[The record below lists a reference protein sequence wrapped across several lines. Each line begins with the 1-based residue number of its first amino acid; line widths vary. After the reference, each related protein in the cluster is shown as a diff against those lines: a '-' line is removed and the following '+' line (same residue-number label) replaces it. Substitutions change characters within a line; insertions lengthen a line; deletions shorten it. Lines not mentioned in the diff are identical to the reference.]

1 MKKVLITGAGGGI
14 GKAICDRSI
23 KEGFSVV
30 AIDINSDSLKPFEQS
45 PNIET
50 KVLDISDYSKVK
62 AFFSL
67 LENDDSVYALVNN
80 AGIYNASSLINYNED
95 MINMTL
101 DINIKGP
108 TICSKFFIENL
119 KLNGNKGKIIN
130 ISSISGQEGSSD
142 ALYGLSKAAI
152 IGLTKS
158 LAIRFA
164 STVLVNTVA
173 PTMVET
179 EMMRKI
185 PAWRQKEYNSQNLIK
200 TPLTAKDVADTVN
213 FLLSGESNHYTG
225 ATFDL
230 NNGGYLR

>member
-1 MKKVLITGAGGGI
+1 MKKILVTGAGGGI
-14 GKAICDRSI
+14 GKAICERSV

-30 AIDINSDSLKPFEQS
+30 AIDINSDSLEPLEQL

-50 KVLDISDYSKVK
+50 KVLDISNYNEVREL
-62 AFFSL
+62 FSYFK
-67 LENDDSVYALVNN
+67 NDRSVYGLINN
-80 AGIYNASSLINYNED
+80 AGIYNALNLIEYNEEK
-95 MINMTL
+95 INTIL
-101 DINIKGP
+101 DINVKGP

-119 KLNGNKGKIIN
+119 KFNGKKGKIIN
-130 ISSISGQEGSSD
+130 ISSVSGQEGSSD

-158 LAIRFA
+158 LAISFT

-173 PTMVET
+173 PTMVDT
-179 EMMRKI
+179 SMMEKI
-185 PAWRQKEYNSQNLIK
+185 PKWRQTEYNSQNLIK
-200 TPLTAKDVADTVN
+200 TPVTAKDVADTVN
-213 FLLSGESNHYTG
+213 FLLSDESNHYTG